1 MSWED
6 IVKSR
11 PYFTRPASIEEG
23 GSEPNR
29 QTWDEIMET
38 IQNEKHYR
46 FLEEVRRM
54 FMKQKSKQK
63 KVHKVKQ
70 EKLQ

>member
-38 IQNEKHYR
+38 IQNEKYHT
-46 FLEEVRRM
+46 FW
-54 FMKQKSKQK
+54 
-63 KVHKVKQ
+63 
-70 EKLQ
+70 